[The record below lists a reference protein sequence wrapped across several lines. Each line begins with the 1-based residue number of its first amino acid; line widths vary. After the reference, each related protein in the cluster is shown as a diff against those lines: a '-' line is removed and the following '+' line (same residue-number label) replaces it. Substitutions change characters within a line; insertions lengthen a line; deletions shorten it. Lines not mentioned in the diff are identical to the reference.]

1 MPYFIFRINQG
12 PTAIV
17 KNLELISECEAY
29 KEAKALVK
37 SLRAEQAESDHSEIK
52 MIFADN
58 QLLAEEQ
65 ILETREKPVI
75 REWEK

>member
-12 PTAIV
+12 PTALI
-17 KNLELISECEAY
+17 KNLELVQECEAY
-29 KEAKALVK
+29 KDAKAQVK
-37 SLRAEQAESDHSEIK
+37 TLRAEQTADDKSEIR

-65 ILETREKPVI
+65 ILESREKPI
-75 REWEK
+75 LREWEK

>member
-17 KNLELISECEAY
+17 KNLELIKECEAY
-29 KEAKALVK
+29 KEAKTLVK
-37 SLRAEQAESDHSEIK
+37 SMRVEQAEGDQSEIK

-65 ILETREKPVI
+65 ILETREKPIV

>member
-1 MPYFIFRINQG
+1 MPYFIYRINQG

-17 KNLELISECEAY
+17 KNLELVKECEAY
-29 KEAKALVK
+29 KEAKNLVK
-37 SLRAEQAESDHSEIK
+37 TMRNEQSEDDKSELKI
-52 MIFADN
+52 MFADN

-65 ILETREKPVI
+65 ILETRDKPII